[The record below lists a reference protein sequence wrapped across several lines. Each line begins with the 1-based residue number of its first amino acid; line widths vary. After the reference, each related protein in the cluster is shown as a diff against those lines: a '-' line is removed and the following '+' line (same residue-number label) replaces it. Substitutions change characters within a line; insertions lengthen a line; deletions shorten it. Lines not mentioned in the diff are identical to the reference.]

1 MGDDSV
7 FEERLG
13 AVVGRGAQATVYARG
28 EYAVKL
34 YRENYPKGNVFG
46 EAFVMSILEQ
56 LDFPSPRVHEVLLL
70 NGRYGIRMDRVRG
83 KPLGDMIADPVDGE
97 KAFADLMELQCR
109 LHRSDSSVGAAIP
122 NLKLRW
128 QNDLQRNDHLSAALK
143 GKLLELLGTLPD
155 GESLC
160 HCDFHSGNVF
170 YDDGKY
176 TIIDLVQMSRG
187 DPAADI
193 ACSYTSYAFVNQEL
207 AEYYL
212 RRMCEKAG
220 IREDDVRQWLAVY
233 AGTVAGQVPDE
244 FMTVVNRLLA
254 PVREAV
260 E

>member
-7 FEERLG
+7 FEEHLG

-83 KPLGDMIADPVDGE
+83 KSLVDMIADPVDGE
-97 KAFADLMELQCR
+97 KAFADLIELQCR

-128 QNDLQRNDHLSAALK
+128 QNDLQRNEHLSAALK
-143 GKLLELLGTLPD
+143 KKLLELLGKLPD

-176 TIIDLVQMSRG
+176 TIIDLLQMSRG

-254 PVREAV
+254 PVREAA